1 MRTTF
6 SCSFSQYCSSPRWT
20 EFRAPRTASGIQSR
34 GSSPPRTCRSRMPA
48 LCPWPCRA
56 TIWATSRLFCVSC
69 RLSKVMLWTCI
80 SESAKYIC
88 SKHFLRCLSV
98 FLLTSLR
105 WVMIA
110 CILIAY
116 VLLSIGDGESWRRKL
131 TLLMADFPTI
141 EGISPEKDMG
151 FPAEWGELDIWN
163 VEKRE

>member
-1 MRTTF
+1 M
-6 SCSFSQYCSSPRWT
+6 
-20 EFRAPRTASGIQSR
+20 
-34 GSSPPRTCRSRMPA
+34 
-48 LCPWPCRA
+48 
-56 TIWATSRLFCVSC
+56 
-69 RLSKVMLWTCI
+69 
-80 SESAKYIC
+80 
-88 SKHFLRCLSV
+88 
-98 FLLTSLR
+98 
-105 WVMIA
+105 MIA